1 MQPVNDSRLQHQVM
15 PAQQRI
21 SGQSETSPHPVK
33 TTQRGDTFSL
43 PEDVVNLSTDRS
55 SILDSSV
62 NKKPSISVSPVERK
76 ALQDSFSEYA

>member
-21 SGQSETSPHPVK
+21 SGQRETSPHSVK
-33 TTQRGDTFSL
+33 TTPRGDTFSL
-43 PEDVVNLSTDRS
+43 PEDVVNLSTGRS

-62 NKKPSISVSPVERK
+62 NKKPSVSVSQVERK
-76 ALQDSFSEYA
+76 ALQNSFSVYA